1 MRLTTLLQ
9 PELIKLELEQHS
21 KPAVLEELISLMTES
36 NRLKDKEGFTRA
48 VLDRETQRSSG
59 IGRGVAIPHARNEAI
74 SHASIALGRSK
85 AGIDFE
91 ALDHA
96 PVHLVFLL
104 ATPINQGADHLKALA
119 RLARILRHTEYR
131 QAILDAG
138 SKEEIIKIIEEA
150 E

>member
-1 MRLTTLLQ
+1 MRLTNLLQ
-9 PELIKLELEQHS
+9 PELIKLELEQRT
-21 KPAVLEELISLMTES
+21 KPAVLEELISLMMDA
-36 NRLKDKEGFTRA
+36 NRLKDREGFTKA

-74 SHASIALGRSK
+74 GQASIALGRSRD
-85 AGIDFE
+85 GIDFE

-104 ATPINQGADHLKALA
+104 ATPVNAGADHLKALA
-119 RLARILRHTEYR
+119 RLARILRHNEYR

-138 SKEEIIKIIEEA
+138 SKDEIISIIGEA

>member
-1 MRLTTLLQ
+1 MRLTNLLQ
-9 PELIKLELEQHS
+9 PELIKLELEQRS
-21 KPAVLEELISLMTES
+21 KPAVLEELIALMMDA
-36 NRLKDKEGFTRA
+36 NRIKDKDGFTRA

-74 SHASIALGRSK
+74 SQASIALGRSRS
-85 AGIDFE
+85 GIDFE

-104 ATPINQGADHLKALA
+104 ATPLNAGADHLKALA
-119 RLARILRHTEYR
+119 RLARILRHNEYR
-131 QAILDAG
+131 QAILDAE
-138 SKEEIIKIIEEA
+138 SKEEIIQIIEEA